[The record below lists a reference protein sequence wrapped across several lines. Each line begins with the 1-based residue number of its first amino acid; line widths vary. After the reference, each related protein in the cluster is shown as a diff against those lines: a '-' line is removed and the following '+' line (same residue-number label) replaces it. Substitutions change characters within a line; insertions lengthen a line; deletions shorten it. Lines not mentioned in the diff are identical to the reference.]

1 MAQTENENYFF
12 DPNTDQKSK
21 FPSIKSESSV
31 YLSVV
36 VPSYNE
42 EERRKFSL

>member
-1 MAQTENENYFF
+1 MAQTENENYFV
-12 DPNTDQKSK
+12 DPNSEKKGK

-42 EERRKFSL
+42 EERRKFLA